1 MNDNRFWMNRVSY
14 FSIPV
19 LVLLI
24 AVNPTMNKSV
34 FGHTFSGDESASFL
48 TKVEMIKI
56 GSQLAEDQLSNNV
69 TLAKEH
75 AETMTETITA
85 NDTKEISERN
95 PRLATELNNTL
106 TDFVNTLESE
116 SPSESEVNDKVSN
129 ITDILSEVVS
139 ARIDNEQLNN
149 VTVKASVV
157 NDLVGE
163 ALQHYS
169 GSLGMEESTHEENEE
184 NATATNETEN
194 DSNETAKIVDE
205 AAYRSAQ
212 ATVSRAMDAYNEI
225 KPDENTNSTELGNSL
240 TSLKGQIDSKS
251 PFDEIDKTVDEKI
264 SPLLNDIFKLNLAE
278 GEEGHAEEG
287 EHAEGEEHQEEAAG
301 TNSSSENETHE
312 ADSD

>member
-1 MNDNRFWMNRVSY
+1 MNKFLS
-14 FSIPV
+14 FSIPGF
-19 LVLLI
+19 VLLL
-24 AVNPTMNKSV
+24 ALNSSTNNLV

-48 TKVEMIKI
+48 SKVEMIKI
-56 GSQLAEDQLSNNV
+56 ESQLTQEQLSNSS
-69 TLAKEH
+69 LAKEH
-75 AETMTETITA
+75 AQQTKQILTA
-85 NDTKEISERN
+85 NDTEEITERN
-95 PRLATELNNTL
+95 PRLVTELDNAL

-149 VTVKASVV
+149 MTVKALVV

-169 GSLGMEESTHEENEE
+169 GALGMEESAHEENEE

-194 DSNETAKIVDE
+194 GSNETTKIVDE
-205 AAYRSAQ
+205 AAYQSAQ
-212 ATVSRAMDAYNEI
+212 ATVSRAIDAYNEI
-225 KPDENTNSTELGNSL
+225 KPNENTNSTELGNSL

-251 PFDEIDKTVDEKI
+251 LFDEIDKTVDEKI

-278 GEEGHAEEG
+278 GEEHEEEG
-287 EHAEGEEHQEEAAG
+287 E
-301 TNSSSENETHE
+301 TNSTSENETHE

>member
-1 MNDNRFWMNRVSY
+1 
-14 FSIPV
+14 
-19 LVLLI
+19 
-24 AVNPTMNKSV
+24 MNKSV

-184 NATATNETEN
+184 NATATN
-194 DSNETAKIVDE
+194 
-205 AAYRSAQ
+205 
-212 ATVSRAMDAYNEI
+212 
-225 KPDENTNSTELGNSL
+225 
-240 TSLKGQIDSKS
+240 
-251 PFDEIDKTVDEKI
+251 
-264 SPLLNDIFKLNLAE
+264 
-278 GEEGHAEEG
+278 
-287 EHAEGEEHQEEAAG
+287 
-301 TNSSSENETHE
+301 
-312 ADSD
+312 